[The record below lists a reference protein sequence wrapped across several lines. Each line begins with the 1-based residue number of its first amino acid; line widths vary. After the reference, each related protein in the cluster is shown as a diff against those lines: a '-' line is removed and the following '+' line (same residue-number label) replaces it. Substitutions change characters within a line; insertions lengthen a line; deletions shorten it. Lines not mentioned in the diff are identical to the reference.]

1 MLHLGKNN
9 PNYDYTIK
17 HNDTVQPLKETTA
30 EKDLGVIVDPLLDFD
45 QHITAQVKKARGI
58 AAMILRSITSR
69 DSDILVPLFTA
80 LVRPNL
86 EYANVVWSPY
96 MRKDIDRIERVQRQ
110 FTKKISGLNTLEYT
124 DRLRKLNLPSL
135 EFRRLRGDLIETY
148 KITHKIYDPLTTN
161 TLFEYETDERTR
173 SRHPYKLFKRRFN
186 TTKFQN
192 FFTNRVINTWNAL
205 PRLVVTANSL
215 NTFKNR
221 LDLHYHD
228 YKFATNIII
237 ESKDLQ

>member
-1 MLHLGKNN
+1 
-9 PNYDYTIK
+9 
-17 HNDTVQPLKETTA
+17 
-30 EKDLGVIVDPLLDFD
+30 
-45 QHITAQVKKARGI
+45 
-58 AAMILRSITSR
+58 
-69 DSDILVPLFTA
+69 
-80 LVRPNL
+80 
-86 EYANVVWSPY
+86 

-228 YKFATNIII
+228 YKFATNIMI

>member
-1 MLHLGKNN
+1 M
-9 PNYDYTIK
+9 IE
-17 HNDTVQPLKETTA
+17 Q
-30 EKDLGVIVDPLLDFD
+30 DLL
-45 QHITAQVKKARGI
+45 
-58 AAMILRSITSR
+58 ILSNSI
-69 DSDILVPLFTA
+69 
-80 LVRPNL
+80 
-86 EYANVVWSPY
+86 NVVS
-96 MRKDIDRIERVQRQ
+96 I
-110 FTKKISGLNTLEYT
+110 
-124 DRLRKLNLPSL
+124 
-135 EFRRLRGDLIETY
+135 
-148 KITHKIYDPLTTN
+148 H
-161 TLFEYETDERTR
+161 
-173 SRHPYKLFKRRFN
+173 